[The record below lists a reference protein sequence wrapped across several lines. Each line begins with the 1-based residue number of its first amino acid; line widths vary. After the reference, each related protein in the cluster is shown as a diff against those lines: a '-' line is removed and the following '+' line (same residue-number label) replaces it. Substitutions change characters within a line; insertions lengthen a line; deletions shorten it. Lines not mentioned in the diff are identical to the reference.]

1 MPLGIKASRVGAA
14 DGFNLNEL
22 LRARGDRVLV
32 DADRMAVERKA
43 REMPPD

>member
-1 MPLGIKASRVGAA
+1 MNAFRASAA
-14 DGFNLNEL
+14 DRFNLNEL

-32 DADRMAVERKA
+32 DADRMALERKA